1 MRFLVGLIQD
11 DRTKTDTNMR
21 DSVQRTI
28 FSFEYTQIQAQPKLL
43 QFIHVWSNKFFLRRR
58 HNLSILFII

>member
-11 DRTKTDTNMR
+11 DRTKTNTNMR

-28 FSFEYTQIQAQPKLL
+28 FFTYCLTIHGQAKLADSSYHIKAL
-43 QFIHVWSNKFFLRRR
+43 KTTRGSL
-58 HNLSILFII
+58 